1 MYQQCIEFYDSRK
14 DDIKYYFLDK
24 IQNALYEMQQIQC
37 IKTRLVTEVQSPVI
51 VEKISNLSPIAIEEN
66 EHYLRNKKK
75 EKSIKLAI

>member
-1 MYQQCIEFYDSRK
+1 
-14 DDIKYYFLDK
+14 
-24 IQNALYEMQQIQC
+24 MQQIQC